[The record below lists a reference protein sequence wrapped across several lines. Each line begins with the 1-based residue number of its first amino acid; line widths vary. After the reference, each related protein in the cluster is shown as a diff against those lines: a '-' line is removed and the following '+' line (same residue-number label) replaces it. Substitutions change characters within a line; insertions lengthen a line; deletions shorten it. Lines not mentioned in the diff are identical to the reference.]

1 MKQQIKI
8 TYLKKAYKFL
18 AKNQNKISEEIV
30 DDLLIKAIKKL
41 FFNQDTNIDLKAL
54 KGDLLGKYRIRKNS
68 IRIIFSIYEEEVII
82 EAIVENID
90 FRGNIY

>member
-1 MKQQIKI
+1 
-8 TYLKKAYKFL
+8 
-18 AKNQNKISEEIV
+18 
-30 DDLLIKAIKKL
+30 
-41 FFNQDTNIDLKAL
+41 LKAL